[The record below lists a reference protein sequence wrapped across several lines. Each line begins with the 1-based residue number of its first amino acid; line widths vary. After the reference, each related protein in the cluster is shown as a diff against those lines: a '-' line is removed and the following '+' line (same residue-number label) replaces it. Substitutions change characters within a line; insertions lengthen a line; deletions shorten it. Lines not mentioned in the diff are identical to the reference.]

1 MIRHVVLMK
10 WKPGTTDTQVAAIEE
25 ALARMPDV
33 MPFIRRYEMGVD
45 LAVAGTHDFALV
57 ADFDTVEDYLSY
69 ADNADHKQV
78 IVDYVGPAMESM
90 ARVQYTL

>member
-10 WKPGTTDTQVAAIEE
+10 WKPGTTESEVDAIEE
-25 ALARMPDV
+25 GLARMPDV
-33 MPFIRRYEMGVD
+33 MPFIRRYEMGRD
-45 LAVAGTHDFALV
+45 LAIAGTHDFALV
-57 ADFDTVEDYLSY
+57 ADFDTVDDYLSY

-78 IVDYVGPAMESM
+78 IVDLVGPATESV

>member
-10 WKPGTTDTQVAAIEE
+10 WKPGVTESEVNAIEE
-25 ALARMPDV
+25 GLGRMPDV
-33 MPFIRRYEMGVD
+33 MPFIRRYEMGRD
-45 LAVAGTHDFALV
+45 LAITGTHDFALV
-57 ADFDTVEDYLSY
+57 ADFDTVDDYLTY

-78 IVDYVGPAMESM
+78 IVDLVGPAMESM